1 MKKKLIITE
10 SEKNEIKRMYNLNE
24 SDSLSDIVL
33 NKTDFLQNV
42 IDSAKKHLKDKPS
55 QIDTDFNTGSFNA
68 NEKEMIKYIVDE
80 MKNEGIK
87 DPLQQIGILSVI
99 KKESGFKPQNE
110 ISYSNT
116 SNSRIRSIF
125 GNRVSKF
132 SDEELTAI
140 KKDDKLFF
148 ETVYGKDSGIR
159 LGNTEPG
166 DGWKYIGRG
175 LNGLTGRG
183 NYKKYG
189 DMIGV
194 DLISNPEL
202 VNKPEISAKIAIK
215 FLTND
220 KPASSLPKFNSKEEA
235 AEYFANINAGGK
247 SKFSSDEAIAA
258 SKSFNV
264 DDFA

>member
-55 QIDTDFNTGSFNA
+55 QIDTDFNTVSFNA

-132 SDEELTAI
+132 SDEELNTL

-148 ETVYGKDSGIR
+148 ETVYGKDSGVR

-175 LNGLTGRG
+175 LNGLTGRS

-194 DLISNPEL
+194 DLISNPDL

-215 FLTND
+215 FLTKD
-220 KPASSLPKFNSKEEA
+220 KPASSLPKFKSKEEA
-235 AEYFANINAGGK
+235 AEYFANINAGGE
-247 SKFSSDEAIAA
+247 SKFSSDKAIAA